1 MLETGVIH
9 ACKITTMADH
19 LKESDHILYKLT
31 TAGAKIALHKEQW
44 WKTMVNYMGVLIGPQ
59 GIEPQTSRI
68 QAIQNIKP
76 PVNVSELRSFLGVC
90 NYSCHFIENYS
101 DIACPLTAL
110 LKKDCPFV
118 WTDAQ
123 QNAMNELK
131 RHLCI
136 APCLA
141 YTDPQKEL
149 YLDVGWQT
157 TNQLN
162 TNTVPGM

>member
-1 MLETGVIH
+1 
-9 ACKITTMADH
+9 MADH
-19 LKESDHILYKLT
+19 LKESNHILYKLT
-31 TAGAKIALHKEQW
+31 TAGAKIVLHKEQW

-59 GIEPQTSRI
+59 GIEPQTSCI

-90 NYSCHFIENYS
+90 NYLHHFIENYS

-110 LKKDCPFV
+110 LKNDCPFV

-141 YTDPQKEL
+141 YPDPQKEL
-149 YLDVGWQT
+149 YLDAGWQT

-162 TNTVPGM
+162 TNTCSRHAVTSQVNMM

>member
-1 MLETGVIH
+1 MHTKGPPTFVKQYQIPLESNKTMQEINSMLETGV
-9 ACKITTMADH
+9 
-19 LKESDHILYKLT
+19 
-31 TAGAKIALHKEQW
+31 
-44 WKTMVNYMGVLIGPQ
+44 
-59 GIEPQTSRI
+59 
-68 QAIQNIKP
+68 
-76 PVNVSELRSFLGVC
+76 
-90 NYSCHFIENYS
+90 
-101 DIACPLTAL
+101 
-110 LKKDCPFV
+110 V

-149 YLDVGWQT
+149 YLDAGWQT